1 MIMHD
6 SIHLARPQR
15 RPSRLPWLVAG
26 MALVLAL
33 LAWQHLAHQ
42 SADHSLKME
51 KSSGRNEAHA
61 NQKARE
67 SAEKAYEKAKES
79 YEKLKSKP
87 SKSKEDTEMRKKLKK
102 LLEHLRKKKDW
113 NGENHSQTSKG
124 K

>member
-1 MIMHD
+1 MHD
-6 SIHLARPQR
+6 SIHLARPQC

-67 SAEKAYEKAKES
+67 SAERQL
-79 YEKLKSKP
+79 EKLKQAFDKLNSKA
-87 SKSKEDTEMRKKLKK
+87 SKTKSDNATLQKLDKQLK
-102 LLEHLRKKKDW
+102 HWRKKKNW
-113 NGENHSQTSKG
+113 KGENHSQKHKG
-124 K
+124 N